1 MHPRERNRGK
11 IEDAQ
16 QKQNKLLHVTET
28 FSGCTYAC
36 AYTHTRT
43 RQLTVSKATSK
54 ISFKKAQL
62 LLYPDF
68 VFKDLAKPKEW
79 PEKKKKKKNTSTHLS
94 QILLFQQCIKQS
106 PCRVILFFLVWI
118 KLPLGSSVISSFSEF
133 RY

>member
-1 MHPRERNRGK
+1 MS
-11 IEDAQ
+11 
-16 QKQNKLLHVTET
+16 V
-28 FSGCTYAC
+28 C
-36 AYTHTRT
+36 TRT
-43 RQLTVSKATSK
+43 HVRINWLFRKATTK
-54 ISFKKAQL
+54 ISLKKDQL

-79 PEKKKKKKNTSTHLS
+79 PEKKEKKPTSTHLS